1 MLYSPDV
8 DWSTEL
14 ATLLRP
20 SAGGVHL
27 VSTGRAAQARLQRQL
42 YGVDSDEGVR
52 TQFLAAFERLADAR
66 GVILGIPSD
75 VGAGFVRGANLGP
88 QVIRAELQKQYP
100 DWSARLAAAKIVD
113 IGDVFVV
120 PQLLHDDM
128 LGEEQKAA
136 TRRALYPGI
145 TEVLPVSPLSIA
157 ERVMDL
163 IFAQNPNIAPF
174 VIGGDHSTAWPVV
187 SALSRARKDRW
198 AIVQPDAHTDLL
210 EHRLG
215 VKYCFATW
223 SFHANDLLGRDG
235 RLVQVGTRAS
245 GKNREHWESTLGVR
259 QFWAEECRRHP
270 EATIDAVIAHLKK
283 VGATSVYFSNDI
295 DGTDETF
302 ADATGTPEPWGLE
315 PEWLFKLIRR
325 IGAEIGML
333 GGDIMEVAP
342 PLRQVPRGAHKTTVL
357 AARYFWAT
365 MAATLGL

>member
-88 QVIRAELQKQYP
+88 QV
-100 DWSARLAAAKIVD
+100 
-113 IGDVFVV
+113 
-120 PQLLHDDM
+120 
-128 LGEEQKAA
+128 
-136 TRRALYPGI
+136 
-145 TEVLPVSPLSIA
+145 
-157 ERVMDL
+157 
-163 IFAQNPNIAPF
+163 
-174 VIGGDHSTAWPVV
+174 
-187 SALSRARKDRW
+187 
-198 AIVQPDAHTDLL
+198 
-210 EHRLG
+210 
-215 VKYCFATW
+215 
-223 SFHANDLLGRDG
+223 
-235 RLVQVGTRAS
+235 
-245 GKNREHWESTLGVR
+245 
-259 QFWAEECRRHP
+259 
-270 EATIDAVIAHLKK
+270 
-283 VGATSVYFSNDI
+283 
-295 DGTDETF
+295 
-302 ADATGTPEPWGLE
+302 
-315 PEWLFKLIRR
+315 KLIRR
-325 IGAEIGML
+325 LGTEIGML